1 MTILELIFTV
11 ENRGNA
17 LTVARKRNRR
27 TSLNF
32 TFNLNTLYLASILLT
47 WLKFM
52 CVNVRSQERV
62 SGNQPLATMRL
73 KKEYYDL
80 FSNNWWIYFGNKR
93 FSITKRVFIFP
104 TATRLLAQP
113 WKVFWQQDIKL

>member
-52 CVNVRSQERV
+52 CVNVQRQERV

-73 KKEYYDL
+73 KKWPLTKYLVNL
-80 FSNNWWIYFGNKR
+80 FW
-93 FSITKRVFIFP
+93 
-104 TATRLLAQP
+104 
-113 WKVFWQQDIKL
+113 

>member
-104 TATRLLAQP
+104 TATRLQAQP
-113 WKVFWQQDIKL
+113 WEVFWQQDIKL